1 MAINTRLHA
10 PQKAKIIGVGG
21 GMRGAARGS
30 TCPVVDVD
38 CAVVLTV
45 SCELTAPPFEGVRE
59 AGLARHNVPC
69 GRARPGTLR
78 QLIVT
83 ACLKLLIGDIVTE

>member
-1 MAINTRLHA
+1 M
-10 PQKAKIIGVGG
+10 GVGG
-21 GMRGAARGS
+21 GMRGPARGS

-45 SCELTAPPFEGVRE
+45 SCELTAPPFRGVRE

-69 GRARPGTLR
+69 GRGLR

-83 ACLKLLIGDIVTE
+83 AWLKLFTGETVTE